1 MLIKRL
7 RKYRLLISFL
17 VPFEEII
24 AQYDVK
30 EYGTVILLLSTDMS
44 VLLCVNVVN
53 F

>member
-1 MLIKRL
+1 MKRL

-30 EYGTVILLLSTDMS
+30 EYGTVILLLSTDMC
-44 VLLCVNVVN
+44 LCFCVCM
-53 F
+53 